1 MTPLLLVGI
10 CYLIITIPLSF
21 LARRLERRYGSA
33 GMPKGAEV

>member
-1 MTPLLLVGI
+1 MTPLLLVGL
-10 CYLIITIPLSF
+10 CYLVITIPLSF